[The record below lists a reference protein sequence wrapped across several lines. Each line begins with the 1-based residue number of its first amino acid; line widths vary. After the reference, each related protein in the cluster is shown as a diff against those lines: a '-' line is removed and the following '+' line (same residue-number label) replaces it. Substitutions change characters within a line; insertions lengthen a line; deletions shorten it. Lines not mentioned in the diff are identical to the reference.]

1 MRSLSGLRSVKL
13 PRSGGL
19 ALDTSVH
26 SQEKIAMKKS
36 MLALAVLGAFAGTAA
51 AQTSV
56 TLYGLADVNVVYS
69 EPGDNTEGGDD
80 GRFLV
85 RDGGAQGKGG
95 SRWGLRISEDL
106 GSGLRAYANLESGFN
121 IDSGSAADPNREVFN
136 RQAYVALGSKTLG
149 DLRIGRQDTISR
161 TLAAYFDPSDKG
173 QIKIDDVALYE
184 VFGSRVDNDVTYLS
198 PSFGGFQLQASVAA
212 GEGSP
217 NARYQG
223 LAGTFRS
230 GPIALAIGYEEFDH
244 DDTYNKAFSVGG
256 NYNFGFAKIFA
267 GYQKVKDPGARNG
280 TVFQVNES
288 GTAED
293 VEDRD
298 FWTVGASV
306 PLGQITILANY
317 SQAKHDFEDGGDADL
332 KKAGIA
338 VEYALSKRTLVYSA
352 YTYRGG
358 DISDRLDIQQE
369 FTILGLRHS
378 F

>member
-1 MRSLSGLRSVKL
+1 
-13 PRSGGL
+13 
-19 ALDTSVH
+19 
-26 SQEKIAMKKS
+26 MKKS

-56 TLYGLADVNVVYS
+56 TLYGLGDVNIVYS
-69 EPGDNTEGGDD
+69 KPGDNAAGGDD

-95 SRWGLRISEDL
+95 SRWGLRVSEDL
-106 GSGLRAYANLESGFN
+106 GAGLRAYANLESGFN
-121 IDSGSAADPNREVFN
+121 IDSGSAADPDREVFN

-149 DLRIGRQDTISR
+149 DLRLGRQDTISR

-173 QIKIDDVALYE
+173 QIKIDETGLYE

-212 GEGSP
+212 GEGAP

-223 LAGTFRS
+223 VAGTFRS
-230 GPIALAIGYEEFDH
+230 GPIALAIGYEQFDQ
-244 DDTYNKAFSVGG
+244 DDRYNKALSIGG

-267 GYQKVKDPGARNG
+267 AYQKVKDPGSRGNPVFGVDTDGVAPLE
-280 TVFQVNES
+280 TV
-288 GTAED
+288 D
-293 VEDRD
+293 DRD
-298 FWTVGASV
+298 WWTVGASV
-306 PLGQITILANY
+306 PLGQITLMANY
-317 SQAKHDFEDGGDADL
+317 QQAEHDLEGGGDQDL

-358 DISDRLDIQQE
+358 DLADRLAAQQE
-369 FTILGLRHS
+369 FTILGLRHA